1 MSEAVI
7 QLTETL
13 LQQFKRQILAITVF
27 DEEMVYAVNGRALV
41 QQDPIQNVPFT
52 MYCVDMKIEAVQN
65 SLLYGVQW
73 SSVPQFVNIYDQR
86 AAEKLDEQ
94 VFSAMKKSLVRDHWA
109 FCCLFSDVCCCM
121 Y

>member
-13 LQQFKRQILAITVF
+13 LQQFKRQ
-27 DEEMVYAVNGRALV
+27 
-41 QQDPIQNVPFT
+41 
-52 MYCVDMKIEAVQN
+52 MKIEAFKN
-65 SLLYGVQW
+65 ALLYGAQL
-73 SSVPQFVNIYDQR
+73 SFVPQFVKIYDQR